1 MHKDLAGRH
10 ALVCGGS
17 EGIGLAAATALA
29 ERGADVTVL
38 ARRPGRLSEVAAGL
52 PRVHESQ
59 RHGFVTADA
68 GDTAGLAAQIEH
80 GVDRG

>member
-38 ARRPGRLSEVAAGL
+38 GGRPA
-52 PRVHESQ
+52 PR
-59 RHGFVTADA
+59 A
-68 GDTAGLAAQIEH
+68 
-80 GVDRG
+80 